1 MTRALVLVFSLL
13 SLWSSPA
20 SAEEAKSEPM
30 TEEQWLKTLRGSG
43 SYQTGMNNVRRLIDA
58 AYDDGAIAGARHWG
72 DMREYYIGLARQ
84 EGCRRGKPYAEG
96 PVACFRRQAGTGRV
110 SDVDPG

>member
-13 SLWSSPA
+13 SFWSSPA

-58 AYDDGAIAGARHWG
+58 AYDEEADRPI
-72 DMREYYIGLARQ
+72 
-84 EGCRRGKPYAEG
+84 
-96 PVACFRRQAGTGRV
+96 V
-110 SDVDPG
+110 SDQSPTGAVPAE